1 METLKKQSLFW
12 DIDLAELNPQT
23 NKNFIAKRILAM
35 GDLNDLHWALKFY
48 GEIFLRE
55 IFLKSINQL
64 DAKSQNFW
72 KIYFN
77 ISNENLCTL
86 KQSTSKQCAFLKR

>member
-12 DIDLAELNPQT
+12 DVDLAQLDSQV
-23 NKNFIAKRILAM
+23 NKTFIVKRILGM
-35 GDLNDLHWALKFY
+35 GDLDDLHWALKFY
-48 GEIFLRE
+48 GVKFLRE
-55 IFLKSINQL
+55 IFMKSVSQL

-77 ISNENLCTL
+77 ISDETLCTL